1 MKKLLCICI
10 SILIFASV
18 STGAASSDYN
28 QRIYLLEQIKPL
40 ADADIPPTPMGVRHF
55 LLISMDKWQNNI
67 DNMGYNDGLVLLTLD
82 ELTGRVI
89 VTSLIRDM
97 LVIRPDGNPGRIN
110 RIIREYGVLGLL
122 DTINRHLGIHIEKYV
137 IMDWRHIM
145 EIVDAVGGVDVPLT
159 SSEIHYLKNW
169 AVPVSS
175 TEPELNKPGT
185 YHLNGFAAV
194 VYMRIRRTRASNDV
208 TTDTQ
213 DFGRTFRA
221 RLVLSNIAGK
231 ISEYD
236 FSDASNLLSTL
247 LRIWDEPYD
256 KKYTYPG
263 IRNNNIFV
271 AGTMPTGNVKKR
283 SDTNITMADLIDAMA
298 IAFSLRHSKIEQCR
312 IPFDGTS
319 HPYEYAKSAGQLL
332 DFEEN
337 RKLLNEF
344 MFSRD
349 FIVTE

>member
-1 MKKLLCICI
+1 MKKLLCIFI
-10 SILIFASV
+10 SILLLASA
-18 STGAASSDYN
+18 STVAATSDYN

-110 RIIREYGVLGLL
+110 RIIREYGVQGLL

-298 IAFSLRHSKIEQCR
+298 IAFSLRHSNIEQCR

-319 HPYEYAKSAGQLL
+319 QPYEYAKSAGQLL